1 MQSNK
6 IVVLKY
12 VLTIITMLALFGV
25 GFATVTN
32 SIQSFRPAV
41 ATQAQSTDEQS
52 ASSPES
58 GELNN
63 TMSTTSQED
72 VNNVATGESSD
83 NTADAGSDGDVAE
96 GKGTNLYMT
105 IYDANGGLSSI
116 KFSYEYRYQVILGI
130 ATYKTYAVTTVS
142 SFSHTTGSYDGD
154 YINEIRVYSITP
166 KSGYAVN
173 YTVKA
178 YNSNSESSAGSF
190 NISGVN
196 DDTSAYKSVD
206 VENGAHVYLW
216 VYTTPRNTAVEF
228 DPNGVVP

>member
-52 ASSPES
+52 ASSPEG

-72 VNNVATGESSD
+72 VNNVA
-83 NTADAGSDGDVAE
+83 
-96 GKGTNLYMT
+96 
-105 IYDANGGLSSI
+105 NGGLSSI
-116 KFSYEYRYQVILGI
+116 KFSYEYRYQKVLGKS
-130 ATYKTYAVTTVS
+130 TYKTYAVTTVK